1 MGVLSRQLWVV
12 LLLGLLIQVFPVS
25 VHAFG
30 WFTVPDKAH
39 AVLSLGADLDP
50 ARALDP
56 NEVDILVWNTYKA
69 KNPSWSADYAFLSL
83 DKEIVVLQEAF
94 LNAPMKEA
102 FENQDTF
109 HYKMA
114 TSFVYKKSKIPT
126 GTATGAT
133 VYPVKHYYK
142 KTRDVEIIGLTPKAL
157 MFTEYPLR
165 GRGDT
170 LLVINI
176 HALNSVPAFIL
187 KRHLEDGA
195 VEIAKHHG
203 PVIFAGDFNTW
214 SSLKIKTMRKVM
226 NTVGMSEVQ
235 FPNGGERMRA
245 SITNKIIDYIFV
257 RGLEA
262 SDSWVWGNLQGADH
276 KAMTVRLKVK

>member
-1 MGVLSRQLWVV
+1 MGILSRKLCIVIF
-12 LLLGLLIQVFPVS
+12 LSTLIQIFPVG
-25 VHAFG
+25 VQAFG

-39 AVLSLGADLDP
+39 ALLSLGPDLDP
-50 ARALDP
+50 SMSLDP
-56 NEVDILVWNTYKA
+56 NEIDLLVWNTYKA
-69 KNPSWSADYAFLSL
+69 KNPSWSADFAFLSL
-83 DKEIVVLQEAF
+83 DKEVVVLQEAY
-94 LNAPMKEA
+94 LNDPMKEA
-102 FENQDTF
+102 FENQHTF

-114 TSFVYKKSKIPT
+114 TSFIYTKKNIPT
-126 GTATGAT
+126 GTATGAA
-133 VYPVKHYYK
+133 VYPVKYYYK

-157 MFTEYPLR
+157 MLTEYALQ

-176 HALNSVPAFIL
+176 HALNSVPSCIL

-195 VEIAKHHG
+195 VEIAKHYG

-214 SSLKIKTMRKVM
+214 SNLKLKTMHKVM
-226 NTVGMSEVQ
+226 KSVGMSEIP
-235 FPNGGERMRA
+235 FPNGGDRMRA
-245 SITNKIIDYIFV
+245 GLTKNIIDYIFV

-276 KAMTVRLKVK
+276 KAMTTRLKVK

>member
-1 MGVLSRQLWVV
+1 MGILPRNLWIV
-12 LLLGLLIQVFPVS
+12 LLLSLLIQVVPSKVQ
-25 VHAFG
+25 AFG

-39 AVLSLGADLDP
+39 ALLSLGADLDP
-50 ARALDP
+50 MASLDP
-56 NEVDILVWNTYKA
+56 NEVDLLVWNTYKA
-69 KNPSWSADYAFLSL
+69 KNPSWSADFAFLSL

-94 LNAPMKEA
+94 LNAPMKAA

-114 TSFVYKKSKIPT
+114 TSFIYKKSKIPT

-133 VYPVKHYYK
+133 VYPAKYYYK
-142 KTRDVEIIGLTPKAL
+142 KTRDLELIGLTPKAL
-157 MFTEYPLR
+157 MFTEYSLQ

-214 SSLKIKTMRKVM
+214 SNLKIKTMQKVM
-226 NTVGMSEVQ
+226 ASVGMSEVS
-235 FPNGGERMRA
+235 FPNGGDRMRA
-245 SITNKIIDYIFV
+245 SITKNIIDYIFV
-257 RGLEA
+257 RGLET